1 MDEEILQEL
10 RRLNRQLKNLS
21 EKVESIEKKTNRTN
35 RQTASLWQK
44 FKRRVKKAASK
55 PTLMGRALQKLLNL
69 YRYGWRY
76 LYCLAVRRKGIQ
88 NNKIVFISHKG
99 KQYSCNPMY
108 LSQYLLK
115 QYPGE
120 FEIVWAFDSPD
131 KFKYLENEG
140 IQVVKKES
148 KEHLAH
154 LVTAK
159 VIVTN
164 VDFFIYLPKV
174 KGQVVLDTWHGG
186 GSYKTCGFANAQN
199 LLTNRQR
206 RYFERLYSKI
216 NLYCSSS
223 QAFTQQTIRESR
235 LFQGEVLEVGM
246 PRNDMLI
253 NRDKPYVEE
262 KVRKYF
268 SLDKETKIVLYAP
281 TYRSKAESA
290 NVQELDVERMVG
302 ALNKRFGGKWCC
314 LYRAHHLGTPADME
328 GEIDNDILLSA
339 VEYPDMQ
346 ELLYAADI
354 LVSDY
359 SSCIWDFSLQYKP
372 VFLYCP
378 DLAKYTSSR
387 DFYTPIENWH
397 FILTQNQNELE
408 TKIHNFDEA
417 EYRKGIEQHHLE
429 LGSCESGQAT
439 KAICERIF
447 KECFPFED
455 TDEKDKQENTL

>member
-10 RRLNRQLKNLS
+10 RRLNRQLKNL
-21 EKVESIEKKTNRTN
+21 EETVESIEKKTNKIN
-35 RQTASLWQK
+35 RQTVTPWQK
-44 FKRRVKKAASK
+44 LKRRIKKASNK
-55 PTLMGRALQKLLNL
+55 PTFVGRVLKKFLNL
-69 YRYGWRY
+69 YRYSWRY
-76 LYCLAVRRKGIQ
+76 LYCLVARRKGVQ
-88 NNKIVFISHKG
+88 NNKIVFISHRG

-108 LSQYLLK
+108 LSQYLMT
-115 QYPGE
+115 QYPGK
-120 FEIVWAFDSPD
+120 FEIIWAFNSPD

-140 IQVVKKES
+140 VQVVKKES

-154 LVTAK
+154 LMTAK

-174 KGQVVLDTWHGG
+174 KGQLALDTWHGG

-206 RYFERLYSKI
+206 RYFERLYSKV

-223 QAFTQQTIRESR
+223 KAFTQQTIRDSR

-253 NRDKPYVEE
+253 NRDRPHVEE

-281 TYRSKAESA
+281 TYRSKAESI
-290 NVQELDVERMVG
+290 NVQELDAEGMAK
-302 ALNKRFGGKWCC
+302 ALSKRFGGKWCC

-328 GEIDNDILLSA
+328 EKIDNDVLLSA

-346 ELLYAADI
+346 ELLYVADV

-359 SSCIWDFSLQYKP
+359 SSCIWDFSLQFKP

-378 DLAKYTSSR
+378 DLNKYTSSR
-387 DFYTPIENWH
+387 DFYMPIQNWH
-397 FILTQNQNELE
+397 FILTQSQQELE
-408 TKIHNFDEA
+408 EKILNFDET

-439 KAICERIF
+439 KTICERIF
-447 KECFPFED
+447 NECFPLEGR
-455 TDEKDKQENTL
+455 ERKQGEPV

>member
-1 MDEEILQEL
+1 MNEEILQEL
-10 RRLNRQLKNLS
+10 RRLNRQLKELD
-21 EKVESIEKKTNRTN
+21 EKVEKLKKKANKVD
-35 RQTASLWQK
+35 RQTATPWQK
-44 FKRRVKKAASK
+44 FKRRIKKASNK
-55 PTLMGRALQKLLNL
+55 PTLVGRVLRKLINC

-76 LYCLAVRRKGIQ
+76 VYCLIMRRKGIQ
-88 NNKIVFISHKG
+88 NNKIVFISHRG

-108 LSQYLLK
+108 LSKYLMK
-115 QYPGE
+115 HYPGK
-120 FEIVWAFDSPD
+120 FEIVWAFDAPD
-131 KFKYLENEG
+131 NFKYLKNEG

-154 LVTAK
+154 LMTAK

-174 KGQVVLDTWHGG
+174 KGQIALDTWHGG

-199 LLTNRQR
+199 LMTNRQR
-206 RYFERLYSKI
+206 RYFERLYSKV

-223 QAFTQQTIRESR
+223 RAFTQQTIRESR

-246 PRNDMLI
+246 PRNDILI
-253 NRDKPYVEE
+253 SRDKPQIEV

-268 SLDKETKIVLYAP
+268 SMSKDTKILLYAP
-281 TYRSKAESA
+281 TYRSVAESE
-290 NVQELDVERMVG
+290 NIPELDMGRLSK
-302 ALNKRFGGKWCC
+302 ALGERFGGKWCC

-328 GEIDNDILLSA
+328 DEIDNDTLLSA
-339 VEYPDMQ
+339 MEYPDMQ
-346 ELLYAADI
+346 ELLYAADV

-359 SSCIWDFSLQYKP
+359 SSCIWDFSLQHKP

-378 DLAKYTSSR
+378 DLDKYTSSR

-397 FILTQNQNELE
+397 FILTRDQQELE
-408 TKIHNFDEA
+408 ARILAFDEA
-417 EYRKGIEQHHLE
+417 EYRKGVEQHHQE

-439 KAICERIF
+439 KAICEKIF
-447 KECFPFED
+447 DECFR
-455 TDEKDKQENTL
+455 Q

>member
-1 MDEEILQEL
+1 MDEEILREL
-10 RRLNRQLKNLS
+10 RRLNRQLKELD
-21 EKVESIEKKTNRTN
+21 EKVGLIEKKANKIN
-35 RQTASLWQK
+35 RQTATPWQK
-44 FKRRVKKAASK
+44 LKRRIKKAAGK
-55 PTLMGRALQKLLNL
+55 PTLVGRILRKLLNC

-76 LYCLAVRRKGIQ
+76 LYCLKVRRKGIQ
-88 NNKIVFISHKG
+88 ENKIVFISHRG

-108 LSQYLLK
+108 ISKYLMK
-115 QYPGE
+115 HYPGE
-120 FEIVWAFDSPD
+120 FEIVWAFDAPD
-131 KFKYLENEG
+131 NFKQLKNEG

-154 LVTAK
+154 LMTAK

-164 VDFFIYLPKV
+164 VDLFIYLPKV
-174 KGQVVLDTWHGG
+174 KGQIALDTWHGG

-199 LLTNRQR
+199 LMTNRQR

-223 QAFTQQTIRESR
+223 RAFTQQTIRESR

-246 PRNDMLI
+246 PRNDILVK
-253 NRDKPYVEE
+253 RDKPKIEE

-268 SLDKETKIVLYAP
+268 SLDQKTKIVLYAP
-281 TYRSKAESA
+281 TYRSEAEAA
-290 NVQELDVERMVG
+290 NIPELDVEGMNR
-302 ALNKRFGGKWCC
+302 ALSERFGGKWCC

-328 GEIDNDILLSA
+328 DRVDNDVLLSA

-346 ELLYAADI
+346 ELLYAADV

-378 DLAKYTSSR
+378 DLDKYTSSR

-397 FILTQNQNELE
+397 FILTRDQKELE
-408 TKIHNFDEA
+408 ARILDFDEA
-417 EYRKGIEQHHLE
+417 EYRKGVEQHHQE

-439 KAICERIF
+439 KAVCERIF
-447 KECFPFED
+447 EECFGAKE
-455 TDEKDKQENTL
+455 